1 MNMLQVNKKDLI
13 QLLEKIALYLEL
25 KGENPFRIS
34 AYRKAAQ
41 ALETDERALSEIDK
55 LTAIKG
61 IGKGTGDIMTEYIE
75 KGTSTVLAELEEEI
89 PKGLIPLLDLP
100 GLGGKKLSRLYHEL
114 NIVDLASL
122 KEACE
127 AEQVS
132 GLKGFGKKT
141 EQNILK
147 AIEEAGTRPERLP
160 IDDMLTLAKKI
171 EIYLESIEEID
182 RFSLAGSTRRL
193 RETIRDLDFIISTDQ
208 PEKVKE
214 QLFKMENIKDVISDG
229 DTKVSVVVADK
240 FDISI
245 DFRIV
250 TDQQFPTTLHHFT
263 GSKEH
268 NVALRQRAKEQGKK
282 ISEYGVEDL
291 DSGKIIT
298 FKSESDFIEYYSLNK
313 IPPEHREAKGEHETY
328 EKEVSLISEEQILGD
343 LHMHTTW
350 SDGAQSVEEMVQFA
364 QEKGYQY
371 IAITDHSKFLRVAN
385 GLNETRLRK
394 QREEIERVR
403 EKYPDITILA
413 GVEMDVRPDGQ
424 LDFDD
429 DFLQELDFVF
439 GAIHSSFN
447 QSETEIMQRLK
458 NAMDNPYVKLIA
470 HPTGRLI
477 GRRDGYLVNMEE
489 LIDYAKKTGTILELN
504 ANPKRFDLSS
514 EWVNRAQE
522 KGVPIAIS
530 SDAHN
535 KLSLNFM
542 TEGVKV
548 ARRGCLRPE
557 SVVNTW
563 PLEKLQTFISKKTK

>member
-298 FKSESDFIEYYSLNK
+298 FKSEADFFEYFGLNY
-313 IPPEHREAKGEHETY
+313 IPPELREAKGELETF

-429 DFLQELDFVF
+429 DFLQELDFVI

-548 ARRGCLRPE
+548 ARRGWLRPE

>member
-1 MNMLQVNKKDLI
+1 MSMPQVNKKDLI

-55 LTAIKG
+55 LTDIKG

-171 EIYLESIEEID
+171 EIYLESIEKID
-182 RFSLAGSTRRL
+182 RFSLAGSTRRF

-291 DSGKIIT
+291 DSGEIIT
-298 FKSESDFIEYYSLNK
+298 FKSEADFFEYFGLNY
-313 IPPEHREAKGEHETY
+313 IPPELREAKGELEVF

-429 DFLQELDFVF
+429 DFLQELDFVI

-447 QSETEIMQRLK
+447 QSEKEIMQRLK

-548 ARRGCLRPE
+548 ARRGWLRPE

-563 PLEKLQTFISKKTK
+563 PLEKLQTFISKKKK